1 LITAIKTPYTST
13 GRIDLNAYEKIV
25 EFQIANGV
33 DGLIVGGTTG
43 EGHLMN
49 WEEHL
54 TLIEYSVDMFGD
66 KLTIIGNTG
75 SNSTRE
81 AVQATKEGFRAG
93 MHGSL
98 QINPYYGKS
107 SP

>member
-1 LITAIKTPYTST
+1 
-13 GRIDLNAYEKIV
+13 V
-25 EFQIANGV
+25 EGI
-33 DGLIVGGTTG
+33 IVGGTTG

-49 WEEHL
+49 WDEHL
-54 TLIEYSVDMFGD
+54 SLIEYCAATYGD
-66 KLTIIGNTG
+66 KICIIGNTG

-81 AVQATKEGFRAG
+81 CIHATREGFKAG

-107 SP
+107 NRKGIIFHI